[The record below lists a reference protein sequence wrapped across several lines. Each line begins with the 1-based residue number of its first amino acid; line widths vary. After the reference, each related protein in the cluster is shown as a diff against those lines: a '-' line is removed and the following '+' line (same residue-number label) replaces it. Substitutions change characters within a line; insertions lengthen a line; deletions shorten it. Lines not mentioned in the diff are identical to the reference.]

1 MSDMSASIKH
11 CNNEVHSTWANA
23 HSGTV
28 ALLRVMLGH
37 GHQNTWQKPNGSHME
52 RFKRFGTDYANIW
65 NFSRKVE

>member
-11 CNNEVHSTWANA
+11 CNNEVGWHSTWANA

-37 GHQNTWQKPNGSHME
+37 GHQNTWQ
-52 RFKRFGTDYANIW
+52 
-65 NFSRKVE
+65 